1 MDAPIVLCGLGRM
14 GWRLLAHLQ
23 AAGLPV
29 VVIDNAC
36 RPDDP
41 RLNGARLVPG
51 DFRRRENLE
60 AAGVPRARGVLI
72 VTNDDLVNIAAALTV
87 RTLNPD
93 VRVVL
98 RMFNQ
103 NLIGRLGKAVHNVFA
118 LSTSLLTAPI
128 LAMSAL
134 TGQAL
139 GAFRVEGRADGLRQI
154 AEVPVPAL
162 SDLRGRTVA
171 EAVGKPGVL
180 VLAHLPPGGQ
190 RRYLGDVDRDTRLES
205 GDRLVVCGEPRAVAA
220 LLSGGRGTGADEPLW
235 AGLGRRLARVVRRSL
250 AEIDRAVLFCTLVL
264 LLVIGGSSIIL
275 HIGVDKYNFPQALF
289 RTVSIMATGADMH
302 EEDYRQGWMKVYV
315 GVLRLAGAAIL
326 AAFTAIFTNYLLRAR
341 LGGALEV
348 RRIPDGG
355 HVIVCG
361 LGPVGFRVVQELAAL
376 KEPVVVIEISPD
388 NRFLA
393 TVRRLGAAVILGDC
407 GVSEVL
413 RQAKAGTARA
423 VVAATNNDLVN
434 LEVALL
440 VRELNPDQRIVL
452 LQSDP
457 QLAQMLREGANVR
470 LAVSVPALAAPAFV
484 AGLFGDR
491 VQSVFLVGDRL
502 LAVIDLVI
510 QEHDGLRGRV
520 VTEVAKDHRLL
531 PAAVLTREGTERMSE
546 APLEPGDRLVAI
558 ATLAD
563 LETLLRRQ
571 GAAGAAP

>member
-14 GWRLLAHLQ
+14 GWRLLAHLR

-41 RLNGARLVPG
+41 RLNGARIIVG

-93 VRVVL
+93 VRIVL

-103 NLIGRLGKAVHNVFA
+103 NLIGRLGKAVRNVFA

-128 LAMSAL
+128 LAMTAL

-139 GAFRVEGRADGLRQI
+139 GAFRVEGPSDGLRQI
-154 AEVPVPAL
+154 AEVGVPAL
-162 SDLRGRTVA
+162 SELRGRSVG
-171 EAVGKPGVL
+171 EAVGKTGAL
-180 VLAHLPPGGQ
+180 VLAHLPRSGPG
-190 RRYLGDVDRDTRLES
+190 RYLGDVDRAVLLDA
-205 GDRLVVCGEPRAVAA
+205 GDRLVVCGEPRNLAT
-220 LLSGGRGTGADEPLW
+220 LLSGGRGAGEDEPLW
-235 AGLGRRLARVVRRSL
+235 AGLGRRLVRVLHRTL
-250 AEIDRAVLFCTLVL
+250 AEIDRAVLVCTLFL
-264 LLVIGGSSIIL
+264 LFVIATSSIIL
-275 HIGVDKYNFPQALF
+275 HLGVDKYTFPQALL

-302 EEDYRQGWMKVYV
+302 EDDYRQGWMKVYV
-315 GVLRLAGAAIL
+315 GVLRLAGAALL

-361 LGPVGFRVVQELAAL
+361 LGPVGFRVVEELAAL
-376 KEPVVVIEISPD
+376 KEPVVVIEMSPD

-413 RQAKAGTARA
+413 RQANAASARA

-440 VRELNPDQRIVL
+440 VRELNPDQRVVL

-491 VQSVFLVGDRL
+491 VQSVLLVGDRL
-502 LAVIDLVI
+502 LAVIDLVV
-510 QEHDGLRGRV
+510 QEHDGLRGHTV
-520 VTEVAKDHRLL
+520 GQVAKDHRLL
-531 PAAVLTREGTERMSE
+531 PAAVLTPTGDERGGE
-546 APLEPGDRLVAI
+546 APLEAGDRLVAI
-558 ATLAD
+558 VAVAD

-571 GAAGAAP
+571 GVTAGT